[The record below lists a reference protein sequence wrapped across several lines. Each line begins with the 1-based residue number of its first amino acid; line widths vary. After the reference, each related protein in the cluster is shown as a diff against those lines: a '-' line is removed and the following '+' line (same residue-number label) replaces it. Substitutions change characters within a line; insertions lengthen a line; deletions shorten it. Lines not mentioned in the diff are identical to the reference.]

1 MAELSLRAATPDDLD
16 LLVEHETACFT
27 RPGERFT
34 RRLLRDLLR
43 NPNAS
48 VLIAEHADQP
58 VGSAIA
64 LRRKHP
70 NGFSG
75 RIYSV
80 AVAPSAR
87 GLGAG
92 RRLVEALLAQLADVR
107 RIYLE
112 VRPDNTVAIALYES
126 LGFQKVEE
134 LANYYAPGEH
144 AIRLRREV
152 DTRDLPRQT

>member
-1 MAELSLRAATPDDLD
+1 MPNLSLRNAASTDLD

-43 NPNAS
+43 NPNAII
-48 VLIAEHADQP
+48 LIAEHNRRP

-70 NGFSG
+70 TGYSG

-80 AVAPSAR
+80 AVAPDAR

-92 RRLVEALLAQLADVR
+92 RKLTRALLAELSDVR
-107 RIYLE
+107 RVYLE
-112 VRPDNTVAIALYES
+112 VRPDNHAAIALYES
-126 LGFQKVEE
+126 LGFERVRD
-134 LANYYAPGEH
+134 LPNYYAPGQH
-144 AIRLRREV
+144 AVSFRRESP
-152 DTRDLPRQT
+152 D